1 MRRRKQSSASHMGLL
16 VLKLVLFRWV
26 VMRHE
31 AWISR
36 HPNTAAV
43 GARFG
48 INARVEVAARWQRA
62 ERREGQRK

>member
-1 MRRRKQSSASHMGLL
+1 
-16 VLKLVLFRWV
+16 LVLFRWV
-26 VMRHE
+26 VMRHK